1 MAKTTQIPRGE
12 WSDYFD
18 NFTRQHVRNDRPDLV
33 TLEVL
38 SPRLGDQVYAQNA
51 RLLGLSFDPHS
62 NAFEVLL
69 DGADHMTFNPAEI
82 WVLEGDADAIAV
94 FELVHADGTKQLIH
108 VKEGG
113 PLVEAE
119 RQDDAGSGTSN

>member
-1 MAKTTQIPRGE
+1 
-12 WSDYFD
+12 
-18 NFTRQHVRNDRPDLV
+18 
-33 TLEVL
+33 
-38 SPRLGDQVYAQNA
+38 
-51 RLLGLSFDPHS
+51 
-62 NAFEVLL
+62 
-69 DGADHMTFNPAEI
+69 MTFNPAEI

>member
-18 NFTRQHVRNDRPDLV
+18 NFTRQHVRNDLPDLV
-33 TLEVL
+33 TIEVL

-62 NAFEVLL
+62 DAFAVMLS
-69 DGADHMTFNPAEI
+69 GADHMTFKPAEI
-82 WVLEGDADAIAV
+82 WVLEGDADVIAV
-94 FELVHADGTKQLIH
+94 FELVQEDGTKQLIH
-108 VKEGG
+108 VKAGG
-113 PLVEAE
+113 PLVEAGE
-119 RQDDAGSGTSN
+119 PA

>member
-1 MAKTTQIPRGE
+1 MAKTTQIPRDE

-18 NFTRQHVRNDRPDLV
+18 NFTRQHLRNDLPDLV

-62 NAFEVLL
+62 EAFEVLI
-69 DGADHMTFNPAEI
+69 DGADHMIFQPAEI
-82 WVLEGDADAIAV
+82 WVLEGDTAVIAV

-113 PLVEAE
+113 PLVAASTDAE
-119 RQDDAGSGTSN
+119 TGDEPS

>member
-18 NFTRQHVRNDRPDLV
+18 KFTRQHLKNDLPDLA

-51 RLLGLSFDPHS
+51 RLLGLSYDPHGE
-62 NAFEVLL
+62 AFEVMLA
-69 DGADHMTFNPAEI
+69 GADHLTFQPEEI
-82 WVLEGDADAIAV
+82 WVLEGDADVIAV
-94 FELVHADGTKQLIH
+94 FELVQSDGTRQLIH
-108 VKEGG
+108 VKAGG
-113 PLVEAE
+113 PLVEAG
-119 RQDDAGSGTSN
+119 DTGGAAPT

>member
-1 MAKTTQIPRGE
+1 MAKTTQIPRDE

-18 NFTRQHVRNDRPDLV
+18 NFTRQHLRNDPPDLV

-62 NAFEVLL
+62 EAFEVLI
-69 DGADHMTFNPAEI
+69 DGADHMIFQPAEI
-82 WVLEGDADAIAV
+82 WVLEGDTAVIAV
-94 FELVHADGTKQLIH
+94 FELVHADGTRQLIH

-113 PLVEAE
+113 PLVAASTDAE
-119 RQDDAGSGTSN
+119 TGDEPS

>member
-1 MAKTTQIPRGE
+1 MAKTTQIPRAE
-12 WSDYFD
+12 WSDYF
-18 NFTRQHVRNDRPDLV
+18 NKFTRQHLRNELPDLV

-51 RLLGLSFDPHS
+51 RLLGLSFDAHDEV
-62 NAFEVLL
+62 FEVLME
-69 DGADHMTFNPAEI
+69 GADHLTFKPAEI
-82 WVLEGDADAIAV
+82 WVLEGESNGIAV

-113 PLVEAE
+113 PLVERA
-119 RQDDAGSGTSN
+119 QSDTPS